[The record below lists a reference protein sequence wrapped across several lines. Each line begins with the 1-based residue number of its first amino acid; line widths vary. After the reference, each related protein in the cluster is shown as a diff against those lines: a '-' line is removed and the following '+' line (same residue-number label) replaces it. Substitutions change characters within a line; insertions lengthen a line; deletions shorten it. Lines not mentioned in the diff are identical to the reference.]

1 MVYKLLICNIVITSK
16 VYLSMSIQ
24 KLLYENKDYN
34 IIQIEKDID
43 YQIPDLIHTAYFD
56 NMVIMPKC
64 KCHVIITEQDIPSVK
79 HIIDTNSYIA
89 LIREDYRSSIVK
101 QGCIARILDYEMNDV
116 QSIKL
121 HIEGIKRFL
130 SYEDTTIFSY
140 PYEVIKPD
148 FNHFD
153 KDSIKIP
160 IPIDFSE
167 IDPILIQFFL
177 QFISDL
183 SGNDTNKVDFGS
195 LSLDKFLNSLIMIM
209 PITDIERFYLSE
221 IPSLMQRE
229 EALSLILNCTFNS
242 LTHTYKYH

>member
-1 MVYKLLICNIVITSK
+1 MF
-16 VYLSMSIQ
+16 IQ

-34 IIQIEKDID
+34 INLIEKEID
-43 YQIPDLIHTAYFD
+43 YKIPDLVHTAYFD

-64 KCHVIITEQDIPSVK
+64 KCHIVITEQDIPSVK
-79 HIIDTNSYIA
+79 HVINTNDYIA
-89 LIREDYRSSIVK
+89 LIREDYRSSTVK
-101 QGCIARILDYEMNDV
+101 QGCIARILDCETTESKN
-116 QSIKL
+116 IKL
-121 HIEGIKRFL
+121 HLEGIKRFL
-130 SYEDTTIFSY
+130 SYEDTTILGY

-148 FNHFD
+148 FSHFD
-153 KDSIKIP
+153 KDSNKNP

-177 QFISDL
+177 QFIGDL
-183 SGNDTNKVDFGS
+183 SGDGKVDFGS

-209 PITDIERFYLSE
+209 PISDSERFYLSE
-221 IPSLMQRE
+221 IPSLMKRE